1 LSNNGTVK
9 FILCN
14 IVDKIFKRENKMKK
28 TALLSLVASSVL
40 LAGGYKIPE
49 TSLNAV
55 ALGAANIAHNKSA
68 DAAYYNPANMVFMA
82 DENAMELD
90 LMYIKLDPTNYQNSA
105 GTVDIDAQTE
115 NFLVPSIHY
124 VSGKM
129 NGGARF
135 GLSVVSPGGLS
146 KRWDEA
152 PAVYSAEEFTLQ
164 TVELNPT
171 VALPI
176 GDNIG
181 VAVGLR
187 VVHSKGVVKST
198 APIAT
203 RDMEGDSIDFGY
215 NIALAYKPTSE
226 LELGLTYRSKV
237 DLSVEG
243 DAALSYT
250 DVAGSFT
257 PYTGMPAGTTYA
269 SDSSANV
276 SVPLPATLSLAAA
289 YTFPT
294 KTTLELVYERAYW
307 SAYQELDFNYGSGV
321 NFVTNYVFGKPIT
334 KDWKDT
340 NTLRLGLTQELDS
353 LTLMAGF
360 VYDQTPVPDETLSFE
375 LPDSDSIAVSIGGR
389 YAINKQIDVGLAALY
404 SIREKRDVINKD
416 LDGEF
421 SNSNVLLISAGVGYK
436 F

>member
-1 LSNNGTVK
+1 
-9 FILCN
+9 
-14 IVDKIFKRENKMKK
+14 MKK
-28 TALLSLVASSVL
+28 IALMSLVASSVV

-55 ALGAANIAHNKSA
+55 ALSAANIAHNKSA

-82 DENAMELD
+82 DENALEVD
-90 LMYIKLDPTNYQNSA
+90 LMYINLAATNYD
-105 GTVDIDAQTE
+105 GTVGGTGPYDIDAKE
-115 NFLVPSIHY
+115 EKFLAPSLHY
-124 VSGKM
+124 VSAKA

-135 GLSVVSPGGLS
+135 GVSVVVPGGLS
-146 KRWDEA
+146 KRWDDA

-164 TVELNPT
+164 TVEVNPT

-176 GDNIG
+176 GDKIG

-187 VVHSKGVVKST
+187 LVHSKGVVKST
-198 APIAT
+198 APIAS

-226 LELGLTYRSKV
+226 IELGATYRSRV

-250 DVAGSFT
+250 DLAGSFT
-257 PYTGMPAGTTYA
+257 PYTGMAAGTTYT

-294 KTTLELVYERAYW
+294 KTTLELVYERTYW
-307 SAYQELDFNYGSGV
+307 SAYNELDFNYGSGV
-321 NFVTNYVFGKPIT
+321 NFVTNYVFGTPIN

-340 NTLRLGLTQELDS
+340 NAFRLGVTQELDA
-353 LTLMAGF
+353 LTLMAGI
-360 VYDQTPVPDETLSFE
+360 VYSQSPVPNETLSFE
-375 LPDSDSIAVSIGGR
+375 LPDSDSTSVSIGGR
-389 YAINKQIDVGLAALY
+389 YAINKQVDVGLSALY
-404 SIREKRDVINKD
+404 SMPEKRSVSATTNENG